1 MRPIT
6 VQSTAAHAAIGNR
19 LRAVRQERQ
28 MTIEHLAEST
38 GLTKGFISRI
48 ERDKV
53 SPSVATLIA
62 ICDVL
67 NLSIGDLFATTDA
80 QFVKAADAPRINLG
94 GIGAFERLL
103 SPRKESRLQVIRST
117 VEPGGSGGDEL
128 YTVNSEVDFLHIISG
143 SIVLSFSDGEWMMDA
158 GDSLTFDGREPHQW
172 RSETGAELIWVL
184 SPAAWSGTS

>member
-1 MRPIT
+1 
-6 VQSTAAHAAIGNR
+6 
-19 LRAVRQERQ
+19 